1 MGLLRQKGRKGQKG
15 HNQTTLFLTESPNLK
30 YSFPTRRKTMERKR
44 AEEYPQELLDL
55 FHEYQ
60 HGDMGRR
67 EFFGHL
73 SRFAVGGLTAAALFE
88 SLSPNYAWAQ
98 TVSKDDKDL
107 KVGYETVQSPAGNGS
122 IKGYLVRPAKGKKWA
137 SVLVIHENRGLNPYI
152 EDVARRLGKAGYM
165 AFAPDGLT
173 SVGGYPVPPDEQKGA
188 QLFRQVDGK
197 KMTEDFVAAAL
208 WLKNRPDSNKKLG
221 AVGFCFGGGMVNQ
234 LAVRLGKDLNA
245 GVAFYGRQAGVADV
259 PKIEAPLMFQY
270 AGNDQGVNSGIAAYE
285 EALKANGKKFES
297 FVYDGKQHGF
307 HNDTTPRYDQEAAQ
321 LAWVRTLDHFK
332 KNLK

>member
-1 MGLLRQKGRKGQKG
+1 
-15 HNQTTLFLTESPNLK
+15 
-30 YSFPTRRKTMERKR
+30 MERKK

-67 EFFGHL
+67 DFLNSIGK
-73 SRFAVGGLTAAALFE
+73 FAVGGLTAAGILA
-88 SLSPNYAWAQ
+88 SLTPNYAWSQ
-98 TVSKDDKDL
+98 TVPKDDKDL
-107 KVGYETVQSPAGNGS
+107 KLGYETVESAAGNGS
-122 IKGYLVRPAKGKKWA
+122 IKGYLARPAKGKKFA

-152 EDVARRLGKAGYM
+152 EDVTRRLAKAGYM

-173 SVGGYPVPPDEQKGA
+173 SVGGFPVPPDDQKGA

-208 WLKNRPDSNKKLG
+208 WLKKRPESTGKLG

-245 GVAFYGRQAGVADV
+245 GVAFYGNQAGVADV
-259 PKIEAPLMFQY
+259 PKIEAPLLFNY
-270 AGNDQGVNSGIAAYE
+270 AGNDERINAKIPAYE
-285 EALKANGKKFES
+285 MALKENKKKFES
-297 FVYDGKQHGF
+297 FTYEGKQHGF
-307 HNDTTPRYDQEAAQ
+307 HNDTTPRYDAEAAK
-321 LAWVRTLDHFK
+321 LAWERTLDHFK